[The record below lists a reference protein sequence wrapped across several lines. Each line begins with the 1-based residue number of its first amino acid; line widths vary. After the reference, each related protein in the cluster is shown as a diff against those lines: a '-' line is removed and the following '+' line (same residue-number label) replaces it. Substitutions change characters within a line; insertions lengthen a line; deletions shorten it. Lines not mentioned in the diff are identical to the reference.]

1 MAPPLNPP
9 VGGEKR
15 EPQVAVVPLDL
26 IQVEDVGLGAAN
38 FDAWLQEISGGVVTL
53 ERIKT
58 FAGGLPVVG
67 NIMALVDALND
78 IARLATSE
86 KRDPLDWVSLG
97 INLIGMIPI
106 PPGMAAARMTL
117 RPMLF
122 LVRQEMRQA
131 GKMVLGDALIEIL
144 IGHLNATIVGTLDDF
159 VSQAQGK
166 LPGIL
171 EDAGALGE
179 GVLFQI
185 ADGLES
191 LVDPK
196 LNAKADLLEA
206 EQRVHATGDLWAYD
220 PKAAIGNIFVAAAAV
235 CVAAG
240 KGAVNGA
247 AEYLVPEAVKKEVG
261 RQAKLLRDLAP
272 QLRTQITGLAD
283 PGAQHSIAA
292 LLVTLEGAVVS
303 WRARNGHGQSFN
315 IKPGVTNQ
323 AKRRGGEG
331 KLEAVQFEK
340 PANALPNDL
349 KDCACAT
356 TIGSISF
363 AMGSES
369 VSHTDFS
376 LPGPFPIEWT
386 RTYCSSLD
394 AFDEDVVGARWIT
407 PFTTRFDLVGDGL
420 VFHDADGRSQEFPL
434 PKVKLFHFNA
444 IENLT
449 VVRLSKDRLLL
460 MRGLEHRETY
470 VRRGKRFVLINK
482 MLPNGAGVMLHHE
495 HQHDG
500 RLVLSELVTY
510 SEKDLNKVHLR
521 LGTLIDDQGRLT
533 GVWEVRDGDV
543 KRQLCAYQYDDY
555 CDLVLAQD
563 ENGAAW
569 RYEYQNHLITRY
581 TDRTNR
587 GLNLQWQGT
596 GPDAKAVREW
606 ADDGSFD
613 TRLAWDENIRLT
625 YVTDALGHE
634 TRHYYDSL
642 GYTYRI
648 CHADGR
654 SEWFFRD
661 SAKNII
667 RHVHTDGST
676 DRYRYDKLSN
686 LTEHTRADHSV
697 MNYAYDDKSHLIKI

>member
-1 MAPPLNPP
+1 MASPLNPP
-9 VGGEKR
+9 VGGEQR
-15 EPQVAVVPLDL
+15 ETQVAIVPLDL
-26 IQVEDVGLGAAN
+26 IQVEDVGLGAAS
-38 FDAWLQEISGGVVTL
+38 FDAWLQEISGGFVTL

-58 FAGGLPVVG
+58 VAGGLPVVG

-78 IARLATSE
+78 IVRLATSDE
-86 KRDPLDWVSLG
+86 RDPLDWVSLG

-106 PPGMAAARMTL
+106 PPGMAAARMSL

-131 GKMVLGDALIEIL
+131 GKMVLGDALIEVL

-171 EDAGALGE
+171 EDAGKLGE

-185 ADGLES
+185 ADGLEK
-191 LVDPK
+191 LVNPE

-206 EQRVHATGDLWAYD
+206 EQLVHAAGDLWAYD
-220 PKAAIGNIFVAAAAV
+220 PKAAIGNIFAAAAEV
-235 CVAAG
+235 CAAAG

-247 AEYLVPEAVKKEVG
+247 VEHLVPEAVKKEVVK
-261 RQAKLLRDLAP
+261 QADLLRAMGP
-272 QLRTQITGLAD
+272 ELRTQIKGLAD
-283 PGAQHSIAA
+283 PGAQNSLGS
-292 LLVTLEGAVVS
+292 LLLTLDGAVVS

-323 AKRRGGEG
+323 AKRRAGEG
-331 KLEAVQFEK
+331 KLEKVQRET
-340 PANALPNDL
+340 PAKGQPNP
-349 KDCACAT
+349 KINCVCAAT
-356 TIGSISF
+356 GNSISF

-369 VSHTDFS
+369 VRHTDFS
-376 LPGPFPIEWT
+376 LPGPFPIEWA

-394 AFDEDVVGARWIT
+394 AYDQDVIGARWIT
-407 PFTTRFDLVGDGL
+407 PFTTRFDCVDDRL
-420 VFHDADGRSQEFPL
+420 VFHDSDGRSHEFPL

-449 VVRLSKDRLLL
+449 VIRLSKDRLLL
-460 MRGLEHRETY
+460 MRGLDHRETY

-495 HQHDG
+495 HRHDG

-533 GVWEVRDGDV
+533 GLWEVRDGEV
-543 KRQLCAYQYDDY
+543 KRQLCAYQYDDSG
-555 CDLVLAQD
+555 DLVLAQD
-563 ENGAAW
+563 ENGSAW
-569 RYEYQNHLITRY
+569 RYQYQNHLITRY

-587 GLNLQWQGT
+587 GLNLQWQGS
-596 GPDAKAVREW
+596 GPDAKA
-606 ADDGSFD
+606 
-613 TRLAWDENIRLT
+613 
-625 YVTDALGHE
+625 
-634 TRHYYDSL
+634 
-642 GYTYRI
+642 
-648 CHADGR
+648 
-654 SEWFFRD
+654 
-661 SAKNII
+661 
-667 RHVHTDGST
+667 
-676 DRYRYDKLSN
+676 
-686 LTEHTRADHSV
+686 
-697 MNYAYDDKSHLIKI
+697 